1 MTFPNGNIKKGVKNK
16 MNEYE
21 ECLFCHIMDDR
32 WKDIKKRKDY
42 RLAREKQDRLR
53 ESLEA
58 TLTTEQKKKL
68 EEYEEGNSACG
79 AIEMEYLFCE
89 ILTMIRRICFG

>member
-1 MTFPNGNIKKGVKNK
+1 

-21 ECLFCHIMDDR
+21 ECLFCYIMEDR

-42 RLAREKQDRLR
+42 RLVREEQNRLR
-53 ESLEA
+53 ESLVA
-58 TLTTEQKKKL
+58 TLTMEQKKKL
-68 EEYEEGNSACG
+68 EQYEDKSSAFE
-79 AIEMEYLFCE
+79 AIEMEHLFCE